1 MSFTHAHHRGGFTEG
16 VSTGSAQHTAH
27 RQCEPSLFLFHQPL
41 GPPGPL
47 LYEVPPFHLPH
58 STLGAVCHV
67 ARGGGEVIEAQLH
80 RHPLRRNFIVILSDD
95 QSWMGT
101 AQRLIPGNPD
111 AASASFRAT
120 VQTKVGKDE

>member
-1 MSFTHAHHRGGFTEG
+1 MALRKAFQLAAHNTLHIVSVSLPFSCSTSLLARQGLSCMKSRLFTCLILLLAPFATLHAAAAK
-16 VSTGSAQHTAH
+16 SSK
-27 RQCEPSLFLFHQPL
+27 P
-41 GPPGPL
+41 
-47 LYEVPPFHLPH
+47 
-58 STLGAVCHV
+58 
-67 ARGGGEVIEAQLH
+67 
-80 RHPLRRNFIVILSDD
+80 NFIVILSDD